1 VVKQVIDSKG
11 AILAANGSGL
21 KGSITSLFPLML
33 GALLVAFLATTAGS
47 SSADWLFQSPLSPIS
62 PIGPAPTELPAAP
75 TVSPAAPE
83 GTVEGSAL
91 VAVPAAPNFAPWLVG
106 ILLVVAI
113 VVAAMLWSRRR
124 GEGGPD
130 A

>member
-1 VVKQVIDSKG
+1 MTESKG
-11 AILAANGSGL
+11 RILTGDRSGV

-47 SSADWLFQSPLSPIS
+47 SSADWLFQSPVSPIS
-62 PIGPAPTELPAAP
+62 PIGPAPTESPAAP
-75 TVSPAAPE
+75 TESPIAPE
-83 GTVEGSAL
+83 GTVTGPAL

-106 ILLVVAI
+106 ILLVAAI

-124 GEGGPD
+124 GKGGPD

>member
-1 VVKQVIDSKG
+1 VTDSKSSN
-11 AILAANGSGL
+11 LAGDRSGV
-21 KGSITSLFPLML
+21 KRSISSLFPLML

-47 SSADWLFQSPLSPIS
+47 SSADWLFQSPVSPIS
-62 PIGPAPTELPAAP
+62 PIGPAPTESPAAP
-75 TVSPAAPE
+75 TESPIAPE
-83 GTVEGSAL
+83 GTVTGPAL

-106 ILLVVAI
+106 ILLVAAI

-124 GEGGPD
+124 GKGGPD

>member
-1 VVKQVIDSKG
+1 VEKQLTDSKRP
-11 AILAANGSGL
+11 ILAGDRSGV

-47 SSADWLFQSPLSPIS
+47 SSADWLFQSPVSPIS
-62 PIGPAPTELPAAP
+62 PIGPAPIG
-75 TVSPAAPE
+75 SPAAPE
-83 GTVEGSAL
+83 ATVSGPAL

-106 ILLVVAI
+106 ILLVAAI
-113 VVAAMLWSRRR
+113 VVAAMLWSKRR
-124 GEGGPD
+124 GQGGPD

>member
-1 VVKQVIDSKG
+1 MAGDR
-11 AILAANGSGL
+11 SGV

-47 SSADWLFQSPLSPIS
+47 SSADWLFQSPVSPIS
-62 PIGPAPTELPAAP
+62 PIGPAPIG
-75 TVSPAAPE
+75 SPAAPE
-83 GTVEGSAL
+83 ATVAGPAL

-106 ILLVVAI
+106 ILLVAAI
-113 VVAAMLWSRRR
+113 VVAAMLWSKRR
-124 GEGGPD
+124 GQGGPD